1 MIGHLTIGQKVI
13 HVINFN
19 ADKIMQDFFKIFG
32 TWKPRKN
39 NFLCPLK
46 PVL

>member
-32 TWKPRKN
+32 TRKN